1 MKVKKVKKDKREELI
16 RNGGIAESTAKK
28 RQSTLG
34 VFSRF
39 ILANRSK
46 SLEDVIA
53 DLKVNDRVPDDA
65 DVSELQDLLVDFFGG
80 LELDNGDLPKL
91 ATVSSYRSNIKM
103 HLLEQTGEKIDIM
116 NKVKFPEFNVSKC
129 SQ

>member
-1 MKVKKVKKDKREELI
+1 MKVKKVKKDKRKKLI
-16 RNGGIAESTAKK
+16 DSGGMAESSIKK

-39 ILANRSK
+39 ILETRSK

-53 DLKVNDRVPDDA
+53 DLKVNDLVPDNA

-80 LELDNGDLPKL
+80 LELDNGDLPTMS
-91 ATVSSYRSNIKM
+91 TVSSYRSNIKM

-116 NKVKFPEFNVSKC
+116 NKFKFPEFKVSKC
-129 SQ
+129 F